1 MLMNRF
7 VTAAGKYTVELGAAL
22 QTEFQGYLT
31 AYTAARTS
39 QLLKLGE
46 VADSKTDTSFKRD
59 DLENELMKN
68 VHLIGAMYVGDINT
82 CMDFF
87 DQSFVR
93 DSSGGNEDEE
103 PVTP

>member
-1 MLMNRF
+1 MLPFLCAIKFKLNINLPID
-7 VTAAGKYTVELGAAL
+7 KYC
-22 QTEFQGYLT
+22 
-31 AYTAARTS
+31 S
-39 QLLKLGE
+39 QNHQVVDLKTDISFKHDDVE
-46 VADSKTDTSFKRD
+46 VA
-59 DLENELMKN
+59 LIKN

-93 DSSGGNEDEE
+93 DNSNGGDDEE